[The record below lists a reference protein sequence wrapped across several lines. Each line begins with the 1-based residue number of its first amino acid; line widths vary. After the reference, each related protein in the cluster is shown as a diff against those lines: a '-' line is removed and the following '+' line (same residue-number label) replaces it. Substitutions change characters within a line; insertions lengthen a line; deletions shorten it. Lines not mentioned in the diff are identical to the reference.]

1 MSDPNEPTYEHKIR
15 QSPEYA
21 LRELS
26 AHFDHTNAVYRA
38 LHRLIARLEEADIP
52 YALVGALALNQHG
65 YERATTDIDIVMT
78 REGLEKF
85 RERFLGLGYRPAFPD
100 AHRTFRDT
108 EDQVKIDVLITGGFP
123 GDGKPKPV
131 TFPDPQDAIVLNHI
145 RVVTLE
151 KFFELKLASGMTA
164 PHRLKDLADVQ
175 EAIRALE
182 LPLTFGAKLDPSVRG
197 EYERLWHTV
206 NDTIDPYDE
215 ERMLKKT

>member
-1 MSDPNEPTYEHKIR
+1 MSDPNDPTYEYKIR

-21 LRELS
+21 LRESS
-26 AHFDHTNAVYRA
+26 AHFDQNNAVYRT
-38 LHRLIARLEEADIP
+38 LHRLIARLDEANIP
-52 YALVGALALNQHG
+52 YALVGALALNEHG
-65 YERATTDIDIVMT
+65 YARMTTDIDVVMT
-78 REGLEKF
+78 RAGLEKF
-85 RERFLGLGYRPAFPD
+85 REQFLGLGYRPAFPD
-100 AHRTFRDT
+100 AYKTFRDT

-131 TFPDPQDAIVLNHI
+131 TFPDPSEAVVLNHI

-182 LPLTFGAKLDPSVRG
+182 LPRAFGAKLDPSVRG
-197 EYERLWHTV
+197 EYERLWQTV
-206 NDTIDPYDE
+206 NDAVDPYDE
-215 ERMLKKT
+215 ERMLKQK

>member
-1 MSDPNEPTYEHKIR
+1 MAESKDLTYEANIR
-15 QSPEYA
+15 RSPEFA

-26 AHFDHTNAVYRA
+26 AHFDQSNGVYRA
-38 LHRLIARLEEADIP
+38 LHRLIERLDEAKIL

-85 RERFLGLGYRPAFPD
+85 RERFLGLGYRPAFEG
-100 AHRTFRDT
+100 AYKTFRDT
-108 EDQVKIDVLITGGFP
+108 EEQVKIDVLITGGFP

-131 TFPDPQDAIVLNHI
+131 TFPDPKDAIVLNDI

-151 KFFELKLASGMTA
+151 KIIELKLASGLTA
-164 PHRLKDLADVQ
+164 PHRLKDLADTQ
-175 EAIRALE
+175 EAIRALT
-182 LPLTFGAKLDPSVRG
+182 LPLELGSKLDASVRA

-206 NDTIDPYDE
+206 HDAIDPYDE
-215 ERMLKKT
+215 ERAQKK